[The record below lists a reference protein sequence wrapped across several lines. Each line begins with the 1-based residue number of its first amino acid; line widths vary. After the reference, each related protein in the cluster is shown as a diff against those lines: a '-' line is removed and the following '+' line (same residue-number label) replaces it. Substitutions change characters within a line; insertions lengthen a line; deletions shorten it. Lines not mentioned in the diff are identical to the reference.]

1 MTRKEAINV
10 IKGWVLADRDRE
22 ALETILPELK
32 KDKNES
38 IKEAI
43 IGALEKYYFSN
54 TVFNGYS
61 KKEMISW
68 IKKQIPPK
76 WLYRLEYK
84 DGTCG
89 LWYNGEGKWCFEQ
102 GIGSLVGCKT
112 KDLPM
117 DHDER
122 YKQEG
127 RDWFSSC
134 SRKEDLM
141 HWYSLKD
148 AEELI
153 KKGFVFTRYVATEY
167 HEYENETVFIK
178 ESSLVR
184 EEIDIFELFG
194 KTKPMFKEGDWI
206 IYRDEWTREVD
217 VLMVSNPDPNG
228 TSLYTVRGEQK
239 YYLEWNSLKSARLWK
254 LDDAI
259 SGDILSY
266 RNGQWIFIYEGMGNE
281 PITIKYY
288 VLLSDKGIA
297 TNNYCETILTEGIK
311 PATKKERDLLFTK
324 LKETGYEWEESK
336 LMLINLKES
345 DIEEENDWK
354 FVESSEKSKK
364 PKDISE
370 FLQRLTT
377 EEQEF
382 LWEHIEKVKKLERE
396 DIMKGAIEARVE
408 NCAFYGV
415 KPEIRIR
422 PESGYKTGDKV
433 KVIIIKES

>member
-43 IGALEKYYFSN
+43 MGALEKYYFSN

>member
-1 MTRKEAINV
+1 MTREEAINV
-10 IKGWVLADRDRE
+10 MRGWVLAGRDRE

-32 KDKNES
+32 EKNEDEIIKKQLIKYFTGWKDGAKFRS
-38 IKEAI
+38 IPV
-43 IGALEKYYFSN
+43 EK
-54 TVFNGYS
+54 VLG
-61 KKEMISW
+61 W
-68 IKKQIPPK
+68 IKKQVPPK

-89 LWYNGEGKWCFEQ
+89 LWYNGEGKWCFEE
-102 GIGSLVGCKT
+102 GIGSVPGCKT

-122 YKQEG
+122 YKQDG

-153 KKGFVFTRYVATEY
+153 KKGFVFTRYLATEY

-408 NCAFYGV
+408 NGAFYGV